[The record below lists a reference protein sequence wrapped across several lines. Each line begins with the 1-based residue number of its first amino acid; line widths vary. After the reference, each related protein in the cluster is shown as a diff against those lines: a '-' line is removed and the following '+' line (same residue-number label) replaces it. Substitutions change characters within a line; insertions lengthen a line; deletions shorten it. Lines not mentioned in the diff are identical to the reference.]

1 MGKPTPPPYKDDPDA
16 VSMHTT
22 PDDYEYAEP
31 SASTDNLPSYNDS
44 EAAASSS
51 VTTQDSP
58 SPTTRATPIDPY
70 NAIAYPSGPKAT
82 QGLSYSKP
90 TNPGAVTIRM
100 DERLTDPVQLEA
112 YISDYLRAMPPRP
125 IVRVYGWH
133 YETVRRK
140 DKKEQERVTD
150 FDISFSFQQL
160 LSRPFDANFWAERTV
175 QDDEPAHRGGWR
187 KTKAPGYKAGV
198 VLTDEPTKTLQE
210 WCEDFCASPS
220 KLKVFRINRPVH
232 GIQEDLLRRQ
242 LENVVRSTHYRGQT
256 NVTFRVDERAVD
268 IYSPTMINRWRT
280 SWIRYIFYVTFLW
293 IFTWPILFFTTKWW
307 DVYSVDWYF
316 SRDYPTGREMATFTE
331 MQWIDE
337 HAALVR
343 ELVMN
348 KYTGD
353 GDCHPTDLTPRRA
366 SAPPRTQMPKTGNAN
381 VNSALS
387 FVQGGVNAWN
397 AVAAGR
403 STADQGWGYDC

>member
-1 MGKPTPPPYKDDPDA
+1 
-16 VSMHTT
+16 
-22 PDDYEYAEP
+22 
-31 SASTDNLPSYNDS
+31 
-44 EAAASSS
+44 
-51 VTTQDSP
+51 
-58 SPTTRATPIDPY
+58 
-70 NAIAYPSGPKAT
+70 
-82 QGLSYSKP
+82 
-90 TNPGAVTIRM
+90 
-100 DERLTDPVQLEA
+100 
-112 YISDYLRAMPPRP
+112 
-125 IVRVYGWH
+125 
-133 YETVRRK
+133 
-140 DKKEQERVTD
+140 
-150 FDISFSFQQL
+150 
-160 LSRPFDANFWAERTV
+160 
-175 QDDEPAHRGGWR
+175 
-187 KTKAPGYKAGV
+187 V

-353 GDCHPTDLTPRRA
+353 GDCHPTDLKPRRA